1 MAWPINPKST
11 KWIQEEKWS
20 YESSYIAR
28 PINCVLLCIGYV
40 LRQFE
45 TKKRNVSKLSI
56 NSKKVSSSVTR
67 SVYNKN
73 SKETRA
79 QHPYGCLVQVS
90 LHPTKDVLI
99 KLVSF
104 SLTSYMQICYIVLL
118 VVWYKSQPLGILL
131 PVSWPDLGS
140 TGIECYICPSEH
152 QLQVNVYSL
161 KKLKQ
166 QFNWNHT
173 LLNIAICVQNRNRI
187 EYTSVYTP
195 V

>member
-1 MAWPINPKST
+1 MNSRRKMIMRVF
-11 KWIQEEKWS
+11 
-20 YESSYIAR
+20 IAR
-28 PINCVLLCIGYV
+28 PIICVLLCIGYV
-40 LRQFE
+40 LGRFE
-45 TKKRNVSKLSI
+45 TKKRNVSKLAIS
-56 NSKKVSSSVTR
+56 SKKVSSSATR
-67 SVYNKN
+67 PVYNKN

-104 SLTSYMQICYIVLL
+104 SLTSYNADMLHSSFGCLIQE
-118 VVWYKSQPLGILL
+118 STGILL

-166 QFNWNHT
+166 RFNWNHT

-187 EYTSVYTP
+187 EYTSVYTL